1 MRVHHP
7 TSRALR
13 STALLLAGLAAAA
26 CGDGG
31 SGPALPTAVQL
42 DPTTAS
48 FTAIGET
55 RQFGATVTDQDGNA
69 IPSPSLTWMSSN
81 LAVATVSTTGLV
93 TAVGGGSA
101 EVTAT
106 AGAASAIAAV
116 SVVQTPTQLEK
127 VAGEGQAAAPGQPV
141 LTPLTVEVAD
151 AGGAPVAGATVAFS
165 APPGSGTVL
174 NAEATTGPDG
184 RASTGFTVLAL
195 GAQQITATVANTT
208 LATSFTVTGASPFTI
223 ELRFVT
229 PPTATQRQAF
239 VAAQE
244 RWQSLIVGDLA
255 DVSLDAPAGTC
266 GSDSPAIRRQVDDVL
281 ILVTLEE
288 IDGPGGVLG
297 AAGPCYVRD
306 PELQTVLGR
315 MRFDTADLDAIET
328 ARVLQP
334 VILHEMG
341 HVLGYGT
348 VWPDLGLLADP
359 SLSGGTDPHFTG
371 AQATVQFDA
380 AGGGTYPGLKIPVE
394 NMGGSGTADAHW
406 RESVLGSE
414 LMTGFVNPGFN
425 PLSRISVASFADE
438 GYQVNLSGADNFTLA
453 ASLMALDRRPAF
465 DLRGDMLHLPV
476 RVIGSGGGIMRV
488 VQP

>member
-1 MRVHHP
+1 MRVRHATTP
-7 TSRALR
+7 VLR
-13 STALLLAGLAAAA
+13 PAALLLTSLAVAA

-31 SGPALPTAVQL
+31 SGPAVPAAVQV
-42 DPTTAS
+42 DPASATFTT
-48 FTAIGET
+48 IGET

-69 IPSPSLTWMSSN
+69 IGSPSLSWISSN
-81 LAVATVSTTGLV
+81 TAVATVSTTGLV

-106 AGAASAIAAV
+106 AGTAAADAAV

-127 VAGEGQAAAPGQPV
+127 VGGDGQTAAPGQALP
-141 LTPLTVEVAD
+141 TPLTVRVAD
-151 AGGAPVAGATVAFS
+151 AGGAPVAGATVTFS

-174 NAEATTGPDG
+174 TANTITGPDG
-184 RASTGFTVLAL
+184 QASTGFTLLAI
-195 GAQQITATVANTT
+195 GTQEITATVANTALT
-208 LATSFTVTGASPFTI
+208 ASFTVTGASPFTI

-239 VAAQE
+239 VAAQQ
-244 RWQSLIVGDLA
+244 RWQTLIVGDLA
-255 DVSLDAPAGTC
+255 DVGLDAPAGTC
-266 GSDSPAIRRQVDDVL
+266 GSDSPAIRRTVDDVL
-281 ILVTLEE
+281 ILVTLEP

-306 PELQTVLGR
+306 PDLQTVLGR
-315 MRFDTADLDAIET
+315 MRFDTADLEAIET
-328 ARVLQP
+328 AQVLQP

-341 HVLGYGT
+341 HVLGYGA
-348 VWPDLGLLADP
+348 VWSDLGLLADP
-359 SLSGGTDPHFTG
+359 SLTGGTDPHFTG
-371 AQATVQFDA
+371 PQATAQFDA
-380 AGGGTYPGLKIPVE
+380 AGGGTYAGLKVPVE
-394 NMGGSGTADAHW
+394 NTGGVGTADAHW

-438 GYQVNLSGADNFTLA
+438 GYQVNLAGADNFTLA
-453 ASLMALDRRPAF
+453 ASLMAFDRRPAF
-465 DLRGDMLHLPV
+465 DLGSDMLHLPLH
-476 RVIGSGGGIMRV
+476 VIGSNGSVMRV